1 VPTHFGDDLMTGSVD
16 TVRTIVRDGQIR
28 RLHPPVDADF
38 TDIAITGRDGT
49 PLTIDPCRMLTIATA

>member
-1 VPTHFGDDLMTGSVD
+1 MTGSVD